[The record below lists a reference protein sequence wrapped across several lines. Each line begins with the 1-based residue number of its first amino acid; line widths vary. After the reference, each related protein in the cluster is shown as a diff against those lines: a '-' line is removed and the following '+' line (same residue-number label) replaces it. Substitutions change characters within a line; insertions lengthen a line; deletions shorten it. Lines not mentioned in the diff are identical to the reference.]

1 MNDLDAM
8 SDPRDCGADAGA
20 YVLGALE
27 SDEAEAFRGHI
38 AECVVCSDEVATLQA
53 VAAALLMAAPQRR
66 PRTALKR
73 RALSFA
79 LDEGE
84 SAADIPARPRLRIS
98 LPVLTRSM
106 PCAVRR
112 AVAAGG
118 FLAAVALT
126 VGAVQLS
133 EGGASPMRIV
143 PAVVINEGQSA
154 SAVLQI
160 ASGQAELVV
169 SHMPAPPYGE
179 IYEVWLERPGKP
191 PQPTSS
197 LFSVTSTGAGYGDV
211 PGTLTGVSEVR
222 VTPEPLGGSLAPTH
236 SPVIV
241 VALTS

>member
-8 SDPRDCGADAGA
+8 FDPRDCGADAGA

-27 SDEAEAFRGHI
+27 SDEAEAFRGHM

-53 VAAALLMAAPQRR
+53 VTGALPMAAPQRR
-66 PRTALKR
+66 PATALKR
-73 RALSFA
+73 RALSRA
-79 LDEGE
+79 LGEGE
-84 SAADIPARPRLRIS
+84 SAADIPDRHRLRIS
-98 LPVLTRSM
+98 LPVLTRSI
-106 PCAVRR
+106 PSAARG

-133 EGGASPMRIV
+133 KGSASPMRIV

-160 ASGQAELVV
+160 GSGQAQLVV
-169 SHMPAPPYGE
+169 SHMPAPPTGT

-197 LFSVTSTGAGYGDV
+197 LFSVTSSGAGDVDV

-241 VALTS
+241 VALTG